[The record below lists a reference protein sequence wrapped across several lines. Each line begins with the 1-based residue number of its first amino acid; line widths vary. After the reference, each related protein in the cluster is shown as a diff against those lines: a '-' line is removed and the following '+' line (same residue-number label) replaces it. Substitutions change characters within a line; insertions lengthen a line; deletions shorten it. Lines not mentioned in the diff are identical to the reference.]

1 VALAAHDPLALLHLA
16 PAGEGRFRV
25 SNEGDPAVR
34 DVVFGGQLLG
44 QMIVA
49 ASAGSP
55 GKSVR
60 TIHTIFARAARVSAP
75 TELAVEPMHDGRS
88 FASAS
93 VTAWQGDRLC
103 ARSLVLL
110 DVPDPDLIRHA
121 APAPEVPGPDE
132 VVDAGPSPLVF
143 PGAELRIVGGVDTWS
158 ADAPVGPAEL
168 FAWVRYRGAP
178 DDIAANQAI
187 LAWGTDG
194 FLIGTALRPHAGI
207 GQADA
212 HKTLST
218 GVVGHTLTFHEP
230 FRVRDWLLIAHE
242 SPHAGGGRS
251 HGRAQVFTRE
261 GRLVASFVQD
271 NMIRAAA
278 PGGAGPRSAL

>member
-1 VALAAHDPLALLHLA
+1 MQDPLSLLRVE
-16 PAGEGRFRV
+16 PAGAGRFRV
-25 SNEGDPAVR
+25 ANEGDPAER

-44 QMIVA
+44 QMIMA
-49 ASAGSP
+49 ASASHP

-60 TIHTIFARAARVSAP
+60 TLHTIFARAARVSAP
-75 TELAVEPMHDGRS
+75 TELAVETLHAGRS
-88 FASAS
+88 FASAN
-93 VTAWQGDRLC
+93 VTAWQGERLC
-103 ARSLVLL
+103 ARSLALL
-110 DVPDPDLIRHA
+110 DAPDPDLLRHA
-121 APAPEVPGPDE
+121 TPAPDVEGPDE
-132 VVDAGPSPLVF
+132 AGDAGASPLVF

-158 ADAPVGPAEL
+158 PDAPVGPAEL
-168 FAWVRYRGAP
+168 FVWMRYRGAP
-178 DDIAANQAI
+178 DDLASNQAI

-194 FLIGTALRPHAGI
+194 FLIGTAMRPHTGI

-212 HKTLST
+212 HGKLST

-230 FRVRDWLLIAHE
+230 FHARDWLLVAHE

-251 HGRAQVFTRE
+251 YGRAQVFTRD

-278 PGGAGPRSAL
+278 AGGAPRTAM

>member
-1 VALAAHDPLALLHLA
+1 VTHDALSLLRLQ
-16 PAGEGRFRV
+16 PAGAGRFRAP
-25 SNEGDPAVR
+25 NEGDPTVR

-49 ASAGSP
+49 ASASTP
-55 GKSVR
+55 GKHVR
-60 TIHTIFARAARVSAP
+60 TIHTIFARSARVSAE
-75 TELAVEPMHDGRS
+75 TQLAVEPMHDGRS

-110 DVPDPDLIRHA
+110 DAPDPDLIRHA
-121 APAPEVPGPDE
+121 APAPRVDGPE
-132 VVDAGPSPLVF
+132 QSADAGPSPLVF
-143 PGAELRIVGGVDTWS
+143 PGAELRIVGGVDTYRP
-158 ADAPVGPAEL
+158 DAPVGPAEL
-168 FAWVRYRGAP
+168 FAWLRYRGAP
-178 DDIAANQAI
+178 DDVATNQAI

-194 FLIGTALRPHAGI
+194 FLIGTAMRPHAGI

-212 HKTLST
+212 HKKLST

-230 FRVRDWLLIAHE
+230 FTMRDWLLIAHE

-271 NMIRAAA
+271 NMIRAMS
-278 PGGAGPRSAL
+278 GPKQTM

>member
-1 VALAAHDPLALLHLA
+1 MNDPLSLLRVE
-16 PAGEGRFRV
+16 PAGPGRFRV
-25 SNEGDPAVR
+25 RNEGDPTVR

-44 QMIVA
+44 QAIMA
-49 ASAGSP
+49 ASASFP
-55 GKSVR
+55 GKAVR
-60 TIHTIFARAARVSAP
+60 TLHTIFARAARVSAA
-75 TELAVEPMHDGRS
+75 TELAVEPIHDGRS
-88 FASAS
+88 FASAN

-110 DVPDPDLIRHA
+110 DAPDPDLIRHA
-121 APAPEVPGPDE
+121 APAPRAEGPE
-132 VVDAGPSPLVF
+132 QAVDAGPSPLVF

-158 ADAPVGPAEL
+158 PDAPVGPPEL
-168 FAWVRYRGAP
+168 FAWVRYAGAP
-178 DDIAANQAI
+178 GDVAPNQAI

-194 FLIGTALRPHAGI
+194 FLIGTAMRPHAGI

-230 FRVRDWLLIAHE
+230 FTMRDWLLIAHE
-242 SPHAGGGRS
+242 SPHAGAGRS
-251 HGRAQVFTRE
+251 YGRAHVFTRD

-271 NMIRAAA
+271 NMIRAMSS
-278 PGGAGPRSAL
+278 PKQTM

>member
-1 VALAAHDPLALLHLA
+1 MTHAPLSLLRLEPLGA
-16 PAGEGRFRV
+16 GRFRAP
-25 SNEGDPAVR
+25 NEGDPAAR

-49 ASAGSP
+49 ASASHP
-55 GKSVR
+55 GKQVR
-60 TIHTIFARAARVSAP
+60 TLHTIFARAARVSAE
-75 TELAVEPMHDGRS
+75 TQLAVEPMHDGRS

-103 ARSLVLL
+103 ARALVLL
-110 DVPDPDLIRHA
+110 DAPDPDLIRHA
-121 APAPEVPGPDE
+121 APAPRVDPPEQSA
-132 VVDAGPSPLVF
+132 DAGPSPLVF
-143 PGAELRIVGGVDTWS
+143 PGAELRIVGGVDTYR

-168 FAWVRYRGAP
+168 FAWVRYRAAP
-178 DDIAANQAI
+178 DDVAANQAI

-194 FLIGTALRPHAGI
+194 FLIGTAMRPHAGI

-212 HKTLST
+212 HRSLST

-230 FRVRDWLLIAHE
+230 FTMRDWLLIAHE
-242 SPHAGGGRS
+242 SPHAGAGRS
-251 HGRAQVFTRE
+251 YGRAQVFTRE

-278 PGGAGPRSAL
+278 PGRAPTM

>member
-1 VALAAHDPLALLHLA
+1 MHDPLSLLQLA
-16 PAGEGRFRV
+16 PLGGGRFRAP
-25 SNEGDPAVR
+25 NEGDPASR

-49 ASAGSP
+49 ASASAP
-55 GKSVR
+55 GKQVR
-60 TIHTIFARAARVSAP
+60 TIHTIFARAARVSAE
-75 TELAVEPMHDGRS
+75 TQLAVEPIHDGRS
-88 FASAS
+88 FASAN

-103 ARSLVLL
+103 ARALVLL
-110 DVPDPDLIRHA
+110 DAPDPDLIRHA
-121 APAPEVPGPDE
+121 APAPHVEGPE
-132 VVDAGPSPLVF
+132 QAKDAGPSPLVF

-158 ADAPVGPAEL
+158 PDAPVGPAEL
-168 FAWVRYRGAP
+168 FAWMRYRSAP
-178 DDIAANQAI
+178 DEVATNQAI

-194 FLIGTALRPHAGI
+194 FLIGTAMRPHAGI

-230 FRVRDWLLIAHE
+230 LHVRDWLLIAHE

-251 HGRAQVFTRE
+251 YGRAQVFTRD

-271 NMIRAAA
+271 NMIRAMS
-278 PGGAGPRSAL
+278 GPQRTM

>member
-1 VALAAHDPLALLHLA
+1 MHDALSLLRLQR
-16 PAGEGRFRV
+16 AGNGRFRAA
-25 SNEGDPAVR
+25 NEGDPTVR

-49 ASAGSP
+49 ASASTP
-55 GKSVR
+55 GKHVR
-60 TIHTIFARAARVSAP
+60 TIHTIFARSARVSAE
-75 TELAVEPMHDGRS
+75 TQLAVEPMHDGRS

-110 DVPDPDLIRHA
+110 DAPDPDLIRHA
-121 APAPEVPGPDE
+121 APAPRVDGPE
-132 VVDAGPSPLVF
+132 QSADAGPSPLVF
-143 PGAELRIVGGVDTWS
+143 PGAELRIVGGVDTYRP
-158 ADAPVGPAEL
+158 DAPVGPAEL

-178 DDIAANQAI
+178 DDFATNQAI

-194 FLIGTALRPHAGI
+194 FLIGTAMRPHAGI

-212 HKTLST
+212 HKALST

-230 FRVRDWLLIAHE
+230 FTMCDWLLIAHE

-271 NMIRAAA
+271 NMIRAMSS
-278 PGGAGPRSAL
+278 PKQTM

>member
-1 VALAAHDPLALLHLA
+1 MHDALSLLRLQR
-16 PAGEGRFRV
+16 AGNGRFRAA
-25 SNEGDPAVR
+25 NEGDPTVR

-49 ASAGSP
+49 ASASTP
-55 GKSVR
+55 GKHVR
-60 TIHTIFARAARVSAP
+60 TIHTIFARSARVSAE
-75 TELAVEPMHDGRS
+75 TQLAVEPMHDGRS

-110 DVPDPDLIRHA
+110 DAPDPDLIRHA
-121 APAPEVPGPDE
+121 APAPRVDGPE
-132 VVDAGPSPLVF
+132 QSADAGPSPLVF
-143 PGAELRIVGGVDTWS
+143 PGAELRIVGGVDTYRP
-158 ADAPVGPAEL
+158 DAPVGPAEL
-168 FAWVRYRGAP
+168 FAWLRYRGAP
-178 DDIAANQAI
+178 DDVATNQAI

-194 FLIGTALRPHAGI
+194 FLIGTAMRPHAGI

-230 FRVRDWLLIAHE
+230 FTMRDWLLIAHE

-271 NMIRAAA
+271 NMIRAMS
-278 PGGAGPRSAL
+278 GPKQTM

>member
-1 VALAAHDPLALLHLA
+1 VNDPLSLLHVE
-16 PAGEGRFRV
+16 PAGAGRFRV
-25 SNEGDPAVR
+25 HNEGDPSVR

-44 QMIVA
+44 QAIMA
-49 ASAGSP
+49 ASASFP
-55 GKSVR
+55 GKQVR
-60 TIHTIFARAARVSAP
+60 TLHTIFARAARVSAA
-75 TELAVEPMHDGRS
+75 TELAVEPIHDGRS

-93 VTAWQGDRLC
+93 VTAWQGERLC

-110 DVPDPDLIRHA
+110 DAPDPDLIRHA
-121 APAPEVPGPDE
+121 APAPRVDGPE
-132 VVDAGPSPLVF
+132 QAADAGPSPLVF

-158 ADAPVGPAEL
+158 RDAAVGPAEL
-168 FAWVRYRGAP
+168 FVWVRYAGAP
-178 DDIAANQAI
+178 GDVATNQAI

-194 FLIGTALRPHAGI
+194 FLIGTAMRPHAGI

-230 FRVRDWLLIAHE
+230 FTTRDWLLVAHE

-251 HGRAQVFTRE
+251 YGRAHVFTRD

-278 PGGAGPRSAL
+278 PGGGGRTAM

>member
-1 VALAAHDPLALLHLA
+1 VHDPLSLLQLA
-16 PAGEGRFRV
+16 PLGGGRFRAP
-25 SNEGDPAVR
+25 NEGDPAVR

-49 ASAGSP
+49 ASVSHP
-55 GKSVR
+55 GKQVR
-60 TIHTIFARAARVSAP
+60 TLHTIFARAARVSAE
-75 TELAVEPMHDGRS
+75 TQLAVEPMHDGRS
-88 FASAS
+88 FASAN

-110 DVPDPDLIRHA
+110 DAPDPDVIRHA
-121 APAPEVPGPDE
+121 APAPRVDGPE
-132 VVDAGPSPLVF
+132 QAADAGQSPLVF

-158 ADAPVGPAEL
+158 PDAPVGPAEL

-178 DDIAANQAI
+178 EDVATNQAI

-212 HKTLST
+212 HKALST

-230 FRVRDWLLIAHE
+230 FTTGDWLLIAHE
-242 SPHAGGGRS
+242 SPHAGAGRS
-251 HGRAQVFTRE
+251 YGRAHVFTRE

-278 PGGAGPRSAL
+278 PGGAAPRSAM